1 MDDEDES
8 VALEEEDQLH
18 SLKNKVQLINKNV
31 IGKKSREVYIGKQIA
46 FLNWLDET
54 HPSLLSPQFRE
65 TAERDSKGVLKRA
78 FVKQLL
84 IDAVPPAPVLLEKID
99 AEVISLFVASLKK
112 TDGTAVGSSTHNTTR
127 SSLRDLFRAY
137 KCMDLAES
145 MNTSLSN
152 FFKGLKR
159 TTAQAQGRGV
169 GKIQVGKTPLDFSL
183 YCFLAARM
191 LRSSSSNYIFAHLYL
206 LLSWNLMCRA
216 ANTASICFSHM
227 EWRQDAL
234 GIYFAHMKNDQS
246 GERPKDPRH
255 VYSTPLKPEICV
267 LLSLGIFLLCF
278 PFQKDQNFLFSG
290 SKQYDRQV
298 SLLACWSFVFRCL
311 CSFDD

>member
-1 MDDEDES
+1 MS
-8 VALEEEDQLH
+8 LLRWRSLEEEDQLH

-84 IDAVPPAPVLLEKID
+84 IDAIPPAPVLLEKID

-152 FFKGLKR
+152 FKGLKR
-159 TTAQAQGRGV
+159 TTAQAQQRRWQDTSWKDPVGLLIVLFPGRKDV
-169 GKIQVGKTPLDFSL
+169 TVFIVELHFRAPLSALKLELDV
-183 YCFLAARM
+183 
-191 LRSSSSNYIFAHLYL
+191 SSSEYSKHLL
-206 LLSWNLMCRA
+206 FTHGVAAGRSGNL
-216 ANTASICFSHM
+216 
-227 EWRQDAL
+227 
-234 GIYFAHMKNDQS
+234 
-246 GERPKDPRH
+246 
-255 VYSTPLKPEICV
+255 
-267 LLSLGIFLLCF
+267 
-278 PFQKDQNFLFSG
+278 
-290 SKQYDRQV
+290 
-298 SLLACWSFVFRCL
+298 FRTYEE
-311 CSFDD
+311 